1 MNYDLSIW
9 IQYHDVHNKHQTIP
23 ISENC
28 IFRASDRAIMYD
40 DSNPLFPKVCVLGEK
55 NGLATS
61 TMAKYTT
68 IKYRKSKI

>member
-55 NGLATS
+55 WIGYLNNG
-61 TMAKYTT
+61 
-68 IKYRKSKI
+68 KIYYHQV